1 MQAQPVERPAGP
13 ARVQRAEVTQ
23 AQHAQQ
29 AHHRE
34 RYARAAGFPVLDGAQ
49 ADAEEGG
56 ARLAV
61 EETRVPQLAE
71 TFRADVPD
79 PAVPDRLRLT

>member
-1 MQAQPVERPAGP
+1 MSSSSLAFDHRHTK
-13 ARVQRAEVTQ
+13 VTQ

-34 RYARAAGFPVLDGAQ
+34 RYARAAGLPVLDGAQ
-49 ADAEEGG
+49 ADAQEGG
-56 ARLAV
+56 TRLAV

-79 PAVPDRLRLT
+79 PAAPGYLLLT